1 MLSSKHTYIDKSIT
15 IAKGKDS
22 CLSAGAVM
30 VYKDKEIYATTS
42 KTLEEDDPTAHAA
55 VVAIRKTR
63 AQQHVFLLNDYELYL
78 SEKPCPMCLTAIEQ
92 AHIKKIYYLEY
103 NKIKYMELSR
113 NVLLNAFSLR
123 EFNAKKT

>member
-1 MLSSKHTYIDKSIT
+1 
-15 IAKGKDS
+15 
-22 CLSAGAVM
+22 M

-123 EFNAKKT
+123 EFNAK